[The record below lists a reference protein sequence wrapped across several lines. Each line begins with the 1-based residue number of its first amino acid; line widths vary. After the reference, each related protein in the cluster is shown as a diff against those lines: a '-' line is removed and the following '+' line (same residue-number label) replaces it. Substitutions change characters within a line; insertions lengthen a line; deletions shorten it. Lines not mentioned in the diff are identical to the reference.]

1 MRRLALALV
10 VLLAAGCGGTKAAQ
24 HPTTAA
30 RQTQTP
36 PPSKAYLAAVR
47 YAQCMRGRGL
57 PFPMP
62 NAAGDFHLSYRRER
76 ALKAAATQKERNA
89 ADAACFHFLKGTV
102 STNPLSAS
110 ARRQALQPLR
120 ALKACLASH
129 GYTVGTP
136 IVRNLSRGRAMFGF
150 TQTQSHIP
158 PTVQHTCENE
168 VKLPQKLD
176 AIIKADRRPAP

>member
-10 VLLAAGCGGTKAAQ
+10 VLLAAGCGGAKTVQ
-24 HPTTAA
+24 RTTTAA
-30 RQTQTP
+30 RQEP
-36 PPSKAYLAAVR
+36 PTTAYLAAVR
-47 YAQCMRGRGL
+47 YAQCMRARGL

-76 ALKAAATQKERNA
+76 ALKAAATQQERNA
-89 ADAACFHFLKGTV
+89 ADAACYHFLKGTV
-102 STNPLSAS
+102 STKPLSPN
-110 ARRQALQPLR
+110 ARRKALEPLR

-136 IVRNLSRGRAMFGF
+136 IVRDLGRGRAMFGF
-150 TQTQSHIP
+150 TATQSRIP
-158 PTVQHTCENE
+158 PIVQHTCENE

-176 AIIKADRRPAP
+176 AIIKADRRPKP